1 MNPGRGLGVPEG
13 RSGFVEEAPARSA
26 LETRP
31 PTDARAGSAPAVTG
45 GQPVRQE
52 RLAALDVFR
61 GLTIA
66 GMLLVNNPGSWGA
79 IYAPLRHAEWHGWT
93 PTDLVFPFFL
103 FIVGI
108 TTHLSLESRR
118 ARGATDREIVLQILR
133 RGGLIILL
141 GLLVAAFP
149 YTPDR
154 IANIRIPGVLQRI
167 GVAYI
172 VAALI
177 GMRTTVRQQIVIAVV
192 ILLGYWL
199 VMTLIPVPGGAA
211 GVLDRPSETL
221 AAYVDRLLLDG
232 HLWAQSRTWDPEG
245 PLSTL
250 PAIVTAMLGI
260 FAGRWI
266 GSPRPILDRVAGLFA
281 LGVLGTMA
289 GAVWGWTF
297 PINKNI
303 WTSSYVLFT
312 AGLACLTLGLCIWLI
327 DVRRITRWTRPFVIF
342 GTNPLFAFV
351 ASGIFAR
358 LVYTLIKVPWQ
369 GRTVP
374 VQAAIHQAAFA
385 SWLPPKLA
393 SLAFALTV
401 VLFFYIVMWGLHR
414 KGIVLKV

>member
-1 MNPGRGLGVPEG
+1 MTNWRRTVESSGATGALGPAIPAH
-13 RSGFVEEAPARSA
+13 RPSG
-26 LETRP
+26 
-31 PTDARAGSAPAVTG
+31 VTASLG
-45 GQPVRQE
+45 PHGTEVRRE

-66 GMLLVNNPGSWGA
+66 GMLLVNNPGSWSS

-108 TTHLSLESRR
+108 TTHLSLEARR
-118 ARGATDREIVLQILR
+118 ARGASDRAIVGQILR

-149 YTPDR
+149 FTPDR
-154 IANIRIPGVLQRI
+154 ITGIRIPGVLQRI
-167 GVAYI
+167 GIAYI

-177 GMRTTVRQQIVIAVV
+177 TLRTTFRQQVV
-192 ILLGYWL
+192 VAAAILIGYWL
-199 VMTLIPVPGGAA
+199 AMTLVPVPGGQA
-211 GVLDRPSETL
+211 GVLDQPSATL
-221 AAYVDRLLLDG
+221 SAFVDRLLLDG
-232 HLWAQSRTWDPEG
+232 HLWAQTKTWDPEG

-266 GSPRPILDRVAGLFA
+266 GSTRPLLERLSGLFA
-281 LGVLGTMA
+281 LGVIGVAA
-289 GAVWGWTF
+289 GSVWGWTF

-312 AGLACLTLGLCIWLI
+312 AGLACLVLGLCIWLI
-327 DVRRITRWTRPFVIF
+327 DVRRIAGWTRPFVIF

-351 ASGIFAR
+351 ASGILAR
-358 LVYTLIKVPWQ
+358 LIYTLIKVPYG
-369 GRTVP
+369 GRSIP
-374 VQAAIHQAAFA
+374 LQAAVYQAAYA

-393 SLAFALTV
+393 SLAFALSIV
-401 VLFFYIVMWGLHR
+401 GLFFVLMWALHR

>member
-1 MNPGRGLGVPEG
+1 M
-13 RSGFVEEAPARSA
+13 
-26 LETRP
+26 
-31 PTDARAGSAPAVTG
+31 
-45 GQPVRQE
+45 
-52 RLAALDVFR
+52 FR

-79 IYAPLRHAEWHGWT
+79 IYPPLRHAEWHGWT

-118 ARGATDREIVLQILR
+118 ARGATDRAIVLQILR

-141 GLLVAAFP
+141 GLLVSAFP

-154 IANIRIPGVLQRI
+154 IASLRIPGVLQRI
-167 GVAYI
+167 GIAYI
-172 VAALI
+172 VVALI
-177 GMRTTVRQQIVIAVV
+177 GVRTSLRQQIGIAAA

-199 VMTLIPVPGGAA
+199 AMTLIPVPGGEA
-211 GVLDRPSETL
+211 GVLDRPAETL

-250 PAIVTAMLGI
+250 PAIVTAMLGL

-266 GSPRPILDRVAGLFA
+266 GSARPILERVSGLFA

-289 GAVWGWTF
+289 GAAWGWVF

-312 AGLACLTLGLCIWLI
+312 AGLACLVLGLCIWLI
-327 DVRRITRWTRPFVIF
+327 DVRRITGWTRPFVIF

-358 LVYTLIKVPWQ
+358 LVYTLIKVPYG
-369 GRTVP
+369 GRSVP
-374 VQAAIHQAAFA
+374 LQAAIYQSAYA

-401 VLFFYIVMWGLHR
+401 VAFFYVLMWGLHR
-414 KGIVLKV
+414 RGIVLKV

>member
-1 MNPGRGLGVPEG
+1 
-13 RSGFVEEAPARSA
+13 
-26 LETRP
+26 
-31 PTDARAGSAPAVTG
+31 VT
-45 GQPVRQE
+45 PRE
-52 RLAALDVFR
+52 RLLALDVFR

-79 IYAPLRHAEWHGWT
+79 IYKPLGHAPWHGWT

-108 TTHLSLESRR
+108 TARLSLESRR
-118 ARGATDREIVLQILR
+118 ARGVPDGALVRQILK
-133 RGGLIILL
+133 RGALIILL

-154 IANIRIPGVLQRI
+154 ILGIRIPGVLQRI

-172 VAALI
+172 AVALI
-177 GMRTTVRQQIVIAVV
+177 ILKTTLRQQVV
-192 ILLGYWL
+192 IGAAILVAYWAA
-199 VMTLIPVPGGAA
+199 MELIPVPGYGA
-211 GVLDRPSETL
+211 GVLDKPEATL
-221 AAYVDRLLLDG
+221 AAYIDRLLLDG

-250 PAIVTAMLGI
+250 PAIVTAMLGT

-266 GSPRPILDRVAGLFA
+266 GSPRPLLERVAGLFA
-281 LGVLGTMA
+281 FGAFGAAA
-289 GAVWGWTF
+289 GAFWGWFF

-303 WTSSYVLFT
+303 WTSSYVVFT
-312 AGLACLTLGLCIWLI
+312 AGLACLVLGACLWLI
-327 DVRRITRWTRPFVIF
+327 DVRRITWWTRPFQIF

-358 LVYTLIKVPWQ
+358 TIYSLVRVPY
-369 GRTVP
+369 GSETVSL
-374 VQAAIHQAAFA
+374 QAAIYRSAYA
-385 SWLPPKLA
+385 SWLPPKPA

-401 VLFFYIVMWGLHR
+401 VGFFYLLHLGLYR

>member
-1 MNPGRGLGVPEG
+1 MSSSRAIVTAPPGATALGPPETAGVRRTATPGPSIPVGL
-13 RSGFVEEAPARSA
+13 
-26 LETRP
+26 P
-31 PTDARAGSAPAVTG
+31 PR
-45 GQPVRQE
+45 E

-79 IYAPLRHAEWHGWT
+79 IYTPLGHAPWHGWT

-108 TTHLSLESRR
+108 TTWLSLESRR
-118 ARGATDREIVLQILR
+118 ARSTPDRDLVVQILK

-154 IANIRIPGVLQRI
+154 IIGIRIPGVLQRI

-172 VAALI
+172 AAALI
-177 GMRTTVRQQIVIAVV
+177 ALRTTLRQQIVIAAL
-192 ILLGYWL
+192 ILFGYWAA
-199 VMTLIPVPGGAA
+199 MTLIPVPGYGA
-211 GVLDRPSETL
+211 GVLDKPDATL
-221 AAYVDRLLLDG
+221 AAYLDRLLLDG
-232 HLWAQSRTWDPEG
+232 HLWAQSKTWDPEG

-266 GSPRPILDRVAGLFA
+266 GSSRPLLERVAGLFA
-281 LGVLGTMA
+281 F
-289 GAVWGWTF
+289 GAFGAAIGSAWGWFF

-303 WTSSYVLFT
+303 WTSSYVVFT
-312 AGLACLTLGLCIWLI
+312 AGLACLVLAACLWLI
-327 DVRRITRWTRPFVIF
+327 DVRRITWWTRPFQIF

-358 LVYTLIKVPWQ
+358 TIYSLVKVSY
-369 GRTVP
+369 GSETVSL
-374 VQAAIHQAAFA
+374 QTAIYRSAYA
-385 SWLPPKLA
+385 SWLPPKPA

-401 VLFFYIVMWGLHR
+401 VAFFFALHWILYKKR
-414 KGIVLKV
+414 IVLKV

>member
-1 MNPGRGLGVPEG
+1 MR
-13 RSGFVEEAPARSA
+13 APR
-26 LETRP
+26 
-31 PTDARAGSAPAVTG
+31 
-45 GQPVRQE
+45 E

-79 IYAPLRHAEWHGWT
+79 IYAQLRHAAWHGWT

-108 TTHLSLESRR
+108 TTHLSLEGRR
-118 ARGATDREIVLQILR
+118 ARGAGDREIVLQILR

-149 YTPDR
+149 FTLER
-154 IANIRIPGVLQRI
+154 ISTIRIPGVLQRI

-172 VAALI
+172 AAALI
-177 GMRTTVRQQIVIAVV
+177 TLRTTVRQQIAIAGA
-192 ILLGYWL
+192 ILIGYWL
-199 VMTLIPVPGGAA
+199 AMTLIPVPGGAA
-211 GVLDRPSETL
+211 GALDQPAATL

-232 HLWAQSRTWDPEG
+232 HLWAQTRTWDPEG

-266 GSPRPILDRVAGLFA
+266 GSARPLLERVAGLFA
-281 LGVLGTMA
+281 LGVIGVMA
-289 GAVWGWTF
+289 GSVWGWTF

-312 AGLACLTLGLCIWLI
+312 GGLACLVLGLCIWLI
-327 DVRRITRWTRPFVIF
+327 DVRRIAGWTRPFVIF

-351 ASGIFAR
+351 ASGILAR
-358 LVYTLIKVPWQ
+358 LIYTLIKIPYD
-369 GRTVP
+369 GRAVP
-374 VQAAIHQAAFA
+374 VQTAMYQAAYA
-385 SWLPPKLA
+385 SWLPPKVA
-393 SLAFALTV
+393 SLAFALTIV
-401 VLFFYIVMWGLHR
+401 AFFYVLMWGLHR
-414 KGIVLKV
+414 RGIVLKV

>member
-1 MNPGRGLGVPEG
+1 MI
-13 RSGFVEEAPARSA
+13 AR
-26 LETRP
+26 
-31 PTDARAGSAPAVTG
+31 
-45 GQPVRQE
+45 E

-79 IYAPLRHAEWHGWT
+79 IYRPLGHAAWHGWT

-108 TTHLSLESRR
+108 TTWLSLESRR
-118 ARGATDREIVLQILR
+118 ARGTPDREIVVQVLK

-149 YTPDR
+149 YTPER
-154 IANIRIPGVLQRI
+154 ILGIRIPGVLQRI

-172 VAALI
+172 AAALLTL
-177 GMRTTVRQQIVIAVV
+177 RTTLRQQIVIAAV
-192 ILLGYWL
+192 ILVGYWAA
-199 VMTLIPVPGGAA
+199 MMLIPVPGYGAGA
-211 GVLDRPSETL
+211 IDRPDATL
-221 AAYVDRLLLDG
+221 AAYIDRLLLDG
-232 HLWAQSRTWDPEG
+232 HLWAQSKTWDPEG

-266 GSPRPILDRVAGLFA
+266 GSTRPLLERVAGLFA
-281 LGVLGTMA
+281 F
-289 GAVWGWTF
+289 GAFGAAIGAMWGWVF

-312 AGLACLTLGLCIWLI
+312 GGLACLVLAACLWLI
-327 DVRRITRWTRPFVIF
+327 DVRRITWWTPPFRIF

-358 LVYTLIKVPWQ
+358 TIYSLIRVPY
-369 GRTVP
+369 GAETIP
-374 VQAAIHQAAFA
+374 LQAAIYRSAYA
-385 SWLPPKLA
+385 SWLPPKPA

-401 VLFFYIVMWGLHR
+401 VAFFFVLHWALYR

>member
-1 MNPGRGLGVPEG
+1 MIIGGGTAGAHEVAGASSPAV
-13 RSGFVEEAPARSA
+13 AAAHQARSPEVQSA
-26 LETRP
+26 AAAP
-31 PTDARAGSAPAVTG
+31 PR
-45 GQPVRQE
+45 E

-66 GMLLVNNPGSWGA
+66 GMLLVNNPGSWGS
-79 IYAPLRHAEWHGWT
+79 IYAPLRHAAWHGWT

-108 TTHLSLESRR
+108 TTHLSLETRR
-118 ARGATDREIVLQILR
+118 ARGAADRDIVLGILK
-133 RGGLIILL
+133 RGGLIVLL

-149 YTPDR
+149 FTPDR

-177 GMRTTVRQQIVIAVV
+177 TLRTTLRQQIAVAGV
-192 ILLGYWL
+192 ILIGYWL
-199 VMTLIPVPGGAA
+199 AMTLVPVPGGTA
-211 GVLDRPSETL
+211 GALDKPAETL
-221 AAYVDRLLLDG
+221 AAYIDRLLLDG
-232 HLWAQSRTWDPEG
+232 HLWAQSLTWDPEG

-266 GSPRPILDRVAGLFA
+266 AAARPLLERVAGLFA
-281 LGVLGTMA
+281 FGVIGTIA
-289 GAVWGWTF
+289 GAIWGWVF

-312 AGLACLTLGLCIWLI
+312 AGLACLTIGLCIWLI
-327 DVRRITRWTRPFVIF
+327 DVRRATGWTRPFVIF

-358 LVYTLIKVPWQ
+358 LIYTLIKVEY
-369 GRTVP
+369 GGKSVP
-374 VQAAIHQAAFA
+374 VQTAIYQAGYA
-385 SWLPPKLA
+385 SWLPPKVA

-401 VLFFYIVMWGLHR
+401 VGLFLAMMWALHR

>member
-1 MNPGRGLGVPEG
+1 MTG
-13 RSGFVEEAPARSA
+13 AQPAR
-26 LETRP
+26 P
-31 PTDARAGSAPAVTG
+31 
-45 GQPVRQE
+45 E

-79 IYAPLRHAEWHGWT
+79 IFAPLRHAEWHGWT

-118 ARGATDREIVLQILR
+118 ARGATDREIVLQVLR

-149 YTPDR
+149 YTLDR
-154 IANIRIPGVLQRI
+154 IVNLRIPGVLQRI
-167 GVAYI
+167 GIAYI
-172 VAALI
+172 AAALI
-177 GMRTTVRQQIVIAVV
+177 TMRTSLRQQVIIAAA

-199 VMTLIPVPGGAA
+199 LMTLVPVPGGEA
-211 GVLDRPSETL
+211 GVLDRPAETL

-232 HLWAQSRTWDPEG
+232 HLWAQTRTWDPEG

-266 GSPRPILDRVAGLFA
+266 GSARPILERVSGLFA
-281 LGVLGTMA
+281 LGVVAAMA
-289 GAVWGWTF
+289 GAAWGWVF

-312 AGLACLTLGLCIWLI
+312 AGLACLVLGLCIWLI
-327 DVRRITRWTRPFVIF
+327 DVRRVTGWTRPFVIF

-358 LVYTLIKVPWQ
+358 LVYTLIKVPYG
-369 GRTVP
+369 GRSVP
-374 VQAAIHQAAFA
+374 VQAAIYQSAYA

-393 SLAFALTV
+393 SLAFALSV
-401 VLFFYIVMWGLHR
+401 VLFFYILMWGLHR

>member
-1 MNPGRGLGVPEG
+1 MSLSRAIIAAPPAEAVLVPPDTAATRRTTAPG
-13 RSGFVEEAPARSA
+13 
-26 LETRP
+26 TIRP
-31 PTDARAGSAPAVTG
+31 VSLPPR
-45 GQPVRQE
+45 E

-79 IYAPLRHAEWHGWT
+79 IYTPLGHAAWHGWT

-108 TTHLSLESRR
+108 TTWMSMESRR
-118 ARGATDREIVLQILR
+118 ARGVADRDIAIQILK

-154 IANIRIPGVLQRI
+154 IVNIRIPGVLQRI

-172 VAALI
+172 AAALI
-177 GMRTTVRQQIVIAVV
+177 TMRTTVRQQIVIAAA
-192 ILLGYWL
+192 ILLGYWAA
-199 VMTLIPVPGGAA
+199 MTLVPVPGYGA
-211 GVLDRPSETL
+211 GVIDKPDATL
-221 AAYVDRLLLDG
+221 AAYIDRLLLDG
-232 HLWAQSRTWDPEG
+232 HLWAQSKTWDPEG
-245 PLSTL
+245 PLSTF
-250 PAIVTAMLGI
+250 PAIVTAMLGV

-266 GSPRPILDRVAGLFA
+266 ASGKPLAERVSALFA
-281 LGVLGTMA
+281 FGAFGAAA
-289 GAVWGWTF
+289 GSAWGWFF

-312 AGLACLTLGLCIWLI
+312 AGLACLVLAACLWLI
-327 DVRRITRWTRPFVIF
+327 DMRRITWWTTPFLIF

-358 LVYTLIKVPWQ
+358 TIYTLVKVPYGGASVSLQ
-369 GRTVP
+369 T
-374 VQAAIHQAAFA
+374 AIYRSAYA
-385 SWLPPKLA
+385 SWLPPKPA

-401 VLFFYIVMWGLHR
+401 VAFFFVLHWGLYR

>member
-1 MNPGRGLGVPEG
+1 MPGGTERAAAAT
-13 RSGFVEEAPARSA
+13 APV
-26 LETRP
+26 TR
-31 PTDARAGSAPAVTG
+31 
-45 GQPVRQE
+45 E

-66 GMLLVNNPGSWGA
+66 GMLLVNNPGSWGS
-79 IYAPLRHAEWHGWT
+79 IYSPLRHAEWHGWT

-118 ARGATDREIVLQILR
+118 ARGAGDREIVVQILR

-141 GLLVAAFP
+141 GLLVSAFP
-149 YTPDR
+149 FTPDR
-154 IANIRIPGVLQRI
+154 LASLRVPGVLQRI
-167 GVAYI
+167 GIAYI
-172 VAALI
+172 AAALLTL
-177 GMRTTVRQQIVIAVV
+177 RTTFRQQIAIAGV
-192 ILLGYWL
+192 ILIGYWL
-199 VMTLIPVPGGAA
+199 AMTLIPVPGGQA
-211 GVLDRPSETL
+211 GLLDEPAGTL

-266 GSPRPILDRVAGLFA
+266 GSPRPLLERVAGLFA
-281 LGVLGTMA
+281 FGVI
-289 GAVWGWTF
+289 GAVVGSVWGWTF

-312 AGLACLTLGLCIWLI
+312 AGLACLVLGLCIWLI
-327 DVRRITRWTRPFVIF
+327 DVRRVTAWTRPFVIF

-358 LVYTLIKVPWQ
+358 LLYTLIRVPYE

-374 VQAAIHQAAFA
+374 VQAAIYDAAYA
-385 SWLPPKLA
+385 SWLPPKVA
-393 SLAFALTV
+393 SLAFALSV
-401 VLFFYIVMWGLHR
+401 VGFFFALLWALHR

>member
-1 MNPGRGLGVPEG
+1 
-13 RSGFVEEAPARSA
+13 
-26 LETRP
+26 
-31 PTDARAGSAPAVTG
+31 
-45 GQPVRQE
+45 
-52 RLAALDVFR
+52 
-61 GLTIA
+61 
-66 GMLLVNNPGSWGA
+66 MLLVNNPGSWGA

-118 ARGATDREIVLQILR
+118 ARGASDREIVLQILR

-149 YTPDR
+149 YTPGR
-154 IANIRIPGVLQRI
+154 IVNIRIPGVLQRI

-177 GMRTTVRQQIVIAVV
+177 TIRTTLRQQIAIAAA

-199 VMTLIPVPGGAA
+199 AMTLIPVPGGAA

-250 PAIVTAMLGI
+250 PAIVTAMLGV

-266 GSPRPILDRVAGLFA
+266 GSARPILERVAGLFA

-289 GAVWGWTF
+289 RAEWG
-297 PINKNI
+297 
-303 WTSSYVLFT
+303 
-312 AGLACLTLGLCIWLI
+312 C
-327 DVRRITRWTRPFVIF
+327 
-342 GTNPLFAFV
+342 
-351 ASGIFAR
+351 
-358 LVYTLIKVPWQ
+358 
-369 GRTVP
+369 
-374 VQAAIHQAAFA
+374 
-385 SWLPPKLA
+385 
-393 SLAFALTV
+393 
-401 VLFFYIVMWGLHR
+401 
-414 KGIVLKV
+414 

>member
-1 MNPGRGLGVPEG
+1 MTGFGRGFGPEA
-13 RSGFVEEAPARSA
+13 RSGLPAGTPAA
-26 LETRP
+26 LPSDTDGLVRATATGRP
-31 PTDARAGSAPAVTG
+31 
-45 GQPVRQE
+45 E

-118 ARGATDREIVLQILR
+118 ARGASERTITLQILR

-149 YTPDR
+149 YTLDR
-154 IANIRIPGVLQRI
+154 IASIRIPGVLQRI

-172 VAALI
+172 VAAVI
-177 GMRTTVRQQIVIAVV
+177 AMRTTLRQQVGIAAA

-199 VMTLIPVPGGAA
+199 LMTLVPVPGGSA
-211 GVLDRPSETL
+211 GALDRPAETL

-232 HLWAQSRTWDPEG
+232 HLWAQTRTWDPEG

-266 GSPRPILDRVAGLFA
+266 GSARPILERVSGLFA
-281 LGVLGTMA
+281 LGVLGAMA
-289 GAVWGWTF
+289 GAAWGWAF

-312 AGLACLTLGLCIWLI
+312 AGLACLVLGLCIWLI
-327 DVRRITRWTRPFVIF
+327 DVRRITGWTRPFVIF

-358 LVYTLIKVPWQ
+358 LVYTLVKVPF
-369 GRTVP
+369 GGKSVP
-374 VQAAIHQAAFA
+374 VQAAIYQSAYA

-393 SLAFALTV
+393 SLAFALSV
-401 VLFFYIVMWGLHR
+401 VAFFYLLMWGLHR

>member
-1 MNPGRGLGVPEG
+1 VPVP
-13 RSGFVEEAPARSA
+13 R
-26 LETRP
+26 
-31 PTDARAGSAPAVTG
+31 
-45 GQPVRQE
+45 E

-66 GMLLVNNPGSWGA
+66 GMLLVNNPGSWGS
-79 IYAPLRHAEWHGWT
+79 IYPPLRHAEWHGWT

-118 ARGATDREIVLQILR
+118 ARGAGDREIVAQILR

-141 GLLVAAFP
+141 GLLVSAFP
-149 YTPDR
+149 FTPDR
-154 IANIRIPGVLQRI
+154 FASLRIPGVLQRI
-167 GVAYI
+167 GIAYI
-172 VAALI
+172 AAALLTL
-177 GMRTTVRQQIVIAVV
+177 RTTLRQQMAVAGAILIA
-192 ILLGYWL
+192 YWL
-199 VMTLIPVPGGAA
+199 AMTMIPVPGGQA
-211 GVLDRPSETL
+211 GALDQPAGTL

-260 FAGRWI
+260 FAGRWLDS
-266 GSPRPILDRVAGLFA
+266 GRPLLERVAGLLAF
-281 LGVLGTMA
+281 GVIGAIA
-289 GAVWGWTF
+289 GSVWGWTF

-312 AGLACLTLGLCIWLI
+312 GGLACLVLGLCIWII
-327 DVRRITRWTRPFVIF
+327 DVRKITGWTRPFIIF

-358 LVYTLIKVPWQ
+358 LLYTLIRVPYD

-374 VQAAIHQAAFA
+374 VQTAIYQAAYA
-385 SWLPPKLA
+385 SWLPPMVA
-393 SLAFALTV
+393 SLAFALSV
-401 VLFFYIVMWGLHR
+401 VGVFFVMLWALHR